1 MVSSVES
8 KPTKNTSHLHKLVN
22 IGKRFLT
29 VQIEPMME
37 LVYESYGVSFFSTST
52 ARVRVYG

>member
-1 MVSSVES
+1 MVSLVES

-29 VQIEPMME
+29 MQREPMME
-37 LVYESYGVSFFSTST
+37 LVYESYGVSLFCHLNH
-52 ARVRVYG
+52 

>member
-37 LVYESYGVSFFSTST
+37 LVYESYGVSFFCHLN
-52 ARVRVYG
+52 R